1 MTTKGPHGDNNET
14 RSWSSPADDATRQIG
29 RVPDNAAGPS
39 RDQARREYPKQYF
52 PGEQQTQ
59 NETRQF
65 DAAAGYQQGYG
76 QQQSYGQNYQQ
87 PAGQAY
93 GQQYAQQPEYEPVPS
108 NYDPDQPEKRK
119 KKGGGGGAMVGVFA
133 AIAVL
138 AVLAAAVL
146 FFLWRNAADEADK
159 PEPEPVTETLTTQV
173 PTTVTQTNEPDTQD
187 ENSNK
192 LPKLPDFQ
200 NELPS
205 DIPTE
210 LPPEVQDQLDRG
222 GDVDVE
228 GLLNDLLGGG
238 GEPADQHGT
247 QN

>member
-1 MTTKGPHGDNNET
+1 MTTRGPHRGNQGDNDET

-29 RVPDNAAGPS
+29 RVPDSAAGPY
-39 RDQARREYPKQYF
+39 RDQARREHPRQYF
-52 PGEQQTQ
+52 PGEQQPQ

-65 DAAAGYQQGYG
+65 EADAAYQPGYG
-76 QQQSYGQNYQQ
+76 QSYQQ
-87 PAGQAY
+87 PAGQGQAY
-93 GQQYAQQPEYEPVPS
+93 GQQYAQQPGYEPVPS
-108 NYDPDQPEKRK
+108 DYDPDQPEKRK
-119 KKGGGGGAMVGVFA
+119 KKGGGGSAMAGVFA

-159 PEPEPVTETLTTQV
+159 PEPQPVTETLTTQV
-173 PTTVTQTNEPDTQD
+173 PTTVTQTDEPDTQD

-210 LPPEVQDQLDRG
+210 LPPEVQDQLDKG
-222 GDVDVE
+222 ADVDVE

-238 GEPADQHGT
+238 EQPAGQQGT

>member
-1 MTTKGPHGDNNET
+1 MTTKGPHGGNHGDNNET

-29 RVPDNAAGPS
+29 RVPDNAAGS
-39 RDQARREYPKQYF
+39 SGGQARREHPKQYF

-76 QQQSYGQNYQQ
+76 QSYQQ

-93 GQQYAQQPEYEPVPS
+93 DQQYAQQPEYGPVPS
-108 NYDPDQPEKRK
+108 DYDPDQPEKRK
-119 KKGGGGGAMVGVFA
+119 KKRGGGGAMAGVFA

-159 PEPEPVTETLTTQV
+159 PEPQPVTETLTTEV
-173 PTTVTQTNEPDTQD
+173 PTTVTQTDAPDAQD

-200 NELPS
+200 KELPS
-205 DIPTE
+205 EIPTE
-210 LPPEVQDQLDRG
+210 LPPEVQDQLDNG
-222 GDVDVE
+222 GEVDVE

-238 GEPADQHGT
+238 EQPAGQQGA

>member
-39 RDQARREYPKQYF
+39 RDQARREHPKQYF
-52 PGEQQTQ
+52 PGEQQPQ

-119 KKGGGGGAMVGVFA
+119 KKGSGGGAMAGVFA

-159 PEPEPVTETLTTQV
+159 PDPQPVTETLTTEV
-173 PTTVTQTNEPDTQD
+173 PTTVTPVSYTHLT
-187 ENSNK
+187 
-192 LPKLPDFQ
+192 LPTK
-200 NELPS
+200 
-205 DIPTE
+205 
-210 LPPEVQDQLDRG
+210 
-222 GDVDVE
+222 
-228 GLLNDLLGGG
+228 
-238 GEPADQHGT
+238 A
-247 QN
+247 

>member
-1 MTTKGPHGDNNET
+1 MTSKGPHGDNNET

-29 RVPDNAAGPS
+29 RVPDNAAGSS
-39 RDQARREYPKQYF
+39 RDQARREHPKQYF
-52 PGEQQTQ
+52 PGEQQPQ

-65 DAAAGYQQGYG
+65 DAAAGYQQGYA

-119 KKGGGGGAMVGVFA
+119 KKGGGAMAGVFA

-159 PEPEPVTETLTTQV
+159 PDPQPVTETLTTEV
-173 PTTVTQTNEPDTQD
+173 PTTVTQTEEPDTQD
-187 ENSNK
+187 ENSNN

-200 NELPS
+200 NDLPS

-210 LPPEVQDQLDRG
+210 LSLI
-222 GDVDVE
+222 
-228 GLLNDLLGGG
+228 
-238 GEPADQHGT
+238 HI
-247 QN
+247 